1 MTHILK
7 AKIKNFKKFREYE
20 IHFDPKRN
28 ILVGDNEAGKSTIL
42 TAIELVLS
50 GSRSKVESLGIEALL
65 NASVVSEFLAG
76 EKNID
81 RLPSLHIELFLNE
94 ADNPDL
100 NGRNNSDGTYADGL
114 QLI

>member
-1 MTHILK
+1 MTYILK

-20 IHFDPKRN
+20 VQFDPKRN
-28 ILVGDNEAGKSTIL
+28 ILIGDNEAGKSSIL

-76 EKNID
+76 EKSID
-81 RLPSLHIELFLNE
+81 SLPRLHVELFLNE

-100 NGRNNSDGTYADGL
+100 NGRNNSDGVYSDGL